1 MDFWWNDTEGK
12 TEKLGEIPAP
22 LLLLL
27 PQIPGRMLCDWMLHR
42 LIRRQYRLKRWMSY
56 VTQFILGD

>member
-27 PQIPGRMLCDWMLHR
+27 PQIPGRMLCD
-42 LIRRQYRLKRWMSY
+42 
-56 VTQFILGD
+56 